1 MPKLSSGR
9 HVAIVPIALVD
20 LFRYAEH
27 ETFYRR
33 VLFFR
38 LRVRKPA
45 DLLRSIPVVRFDET
59 RGEPPNAPACRTG
72 FNVADVL
79 DGKTDWSAQEVDE
92 FRHWL
97 DTDPRLAGELQAAF
111 DEINDVIRDS
121 PFWMEDARRM
131 DAEDLGEDPDTW
143 LRDEP
148 PQ

>member
-9 HVAIVPIALVD
+9 HVAIAPFALVD

-27 ETFYRR
+27 EEFYRR
-33 VLFFR
+33 VLLFR
-38 LRVRKPA
+38 LRLRKPA
-45 DLLRSIPVVRFDET
+45 DLLRSVPVARFDET
-59 RGEPPNAPACRTG
+59 AGEPPNAPAYRTG

-79 DGKTDWSAQEVDE
+79 DGKAGWTEQEVDE

-97 DTDPRLAGELQAAF
+97 DTDPRLPGELQAAF